1 MAKTNT
7 QTFAARV
14 KSDTLTN
21 AAIRHMMAIRAENIA
36 HPEVKRVFNAIP
48 AAYKREQRWCEEK
61 VAYVGPNQ
69 KIYVDASQHS
79 SIVSIYITIYDLDDL
94 KTDKRLS
101 RLLATYLTPEWVAMP
116 TTDNAGSERYRGR
129 TYTFNKTATVYTKES
144 HPSVK
149 WLRKNEKT
157 WDLDDH
163 MKKPLTIRVSVSGYV
178 KEANTSCRIEVV
190 EVREEVIKTEV
201 KRLVCA

>member
-7 QTFAARV
+7 QSFAARV

-48 AAYKREQRWCEEK
+48 AAYKREQQWDDNLCK
-61 VAYVGPNQ
+61 YVGPNQ

-101 RLLATYLTPEWVAMP
+101 RLLATYLTPEWEAMP

-129 TYTFNKTATVYTKES
+129 TYTFNKTAPIHTKES

-149 WLRKNEKT
+149 WLRKADKT

-163 MKKPLTIRVSVSGYV
+163 MKKPLTIRVCVSGYV
-178 KEANTSCRIEVV
+178 KEANTTCRIEVV

>member
-1 MAKTNT
+1 MAKA
-7 QTFAARV
+7 QTFAQRV
-14 KSDTLTN
+14 KADTTTN
-21 AAIRHMMAIRAENIA
+21 AGIRHMMVIRSDNIA

-48 AAYKREQRWCEEK
+48 AAYKRERNWCNK
-61 VAYVGPNQ
+61 AMDYVGPNQ

-101 RLLATYLTPEWVAMP
+101 RLLTTFLTPEWVAMP

-129 TYTFNKTATVYTKES
+129 TYTFNKTTPIHTKES

-178 KEANTSCRIEVV
+178 KEANTTCRIEVV

>member
-1 MAKTNT
+1 MAKTH
-7 QTFAARV
+7 TFAQRL
-14 KSDTLTN
+14 KKDTTTN

-36 HPEVKRVFNAIP
+36 HPEVKRVFNDIP
-48 AAYKREQRWCEEK
+48 AAYKREQQWDDNLCK
-61 VAYVGPNQ
+61 YVGPNQ

-101 RLLATYLTPEWVAMP
+101 RLLTTFLTPEWVAMP

-129 TYTFNKTATVYTKES
+129 TYTFNKTAPIHTKES

-149 WLRKNEKT
+149 WLRKANKT

-163 MKKPLTIRVSVSGYV
+163 MKKPLTIRVCVSGYV
-178 KEANTSCRIEVV
+178 KEANTTCRIEVV

>member
-1 MAKTNT
+1 MAKT
-7 QTFAARV
+7 QTLAQRIKADRI
-14 KSDTLTN
+14 SNMAT
-21 AAIRHMMAIRAENIA
+21 RHMMAIRAENIA

-48 AAYKREQRWCEEK
+48 AAYKRERNWCNK
-61 VAYVGPNQ
+61 AMDYVGPNQ

-79 SIVSIYITIYDLDDL
+79 SIVSIYITIYDLDNL

-101 RLLATYLTPEWVAMP
+101 RLLTNYLTPEWVAMP

-129 TYTFNKTATVYTKES
+129 TYTFNKEVPVHTKET
-144 HPSVK
+144 HPSVR
-149 WLRKNEKT
+149 WLRKNDKT

-190 EVREEVIKTEV
+190 EVREEMVRTEV

>member
-1 MAKTNT
+1 MAKA
-7 QTFAARV
+7 QTFAQRIKA
-14 KSDTLTN
+14 DTTTN
-21 AAIRHMMAIRAENIA
+21 AGIRHMMAIRAESIN

-48 AAYKREQRWCEEK
+48 AAYKREQYWCEEK

-101 RLLATYLTPEWVAMP
+101 RLLTTFLTPEWEAMP

-129 TYTFNKTATVYTKES
+129 TYTFNKTAPIHTKES

-149 WLRKNEKT
+149 WLRKADKT

-163 MKKPLTIRVSVSGYV
+163 MKKPLTIRVCISGYV
-178 KEANTSCRIEVV
+178 KEANTTCRIEVV